1 MPRDDDLKFD
11 FIDLNDDSL
20 GALRDAVAAED
31 PRELPACLLSFIV
44 IGDDGSV
51 A

>member
-1 MPRDDDLKFD
+1 
-11 FIDLNDDSL
+11 
-20 GALRDAVAAED
+20 VAAED

-51 A
+51 AWEVLQD